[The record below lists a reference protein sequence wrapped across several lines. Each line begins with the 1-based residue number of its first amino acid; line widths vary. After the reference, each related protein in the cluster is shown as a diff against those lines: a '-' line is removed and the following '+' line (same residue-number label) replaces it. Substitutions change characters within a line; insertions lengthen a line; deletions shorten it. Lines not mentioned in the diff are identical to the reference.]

1 MSKIRLTNKRAGGI
15 FKLPGG
21 QRLRK
26 GQSAVLPS
34 SILTHK
40 SVRHLINRGRLV
52 QSSIA
57 PSFDAIEATTDAT
70 IHGAREIVEGVVD
83 SVLDSVDPIIDT
95 DAAKEAVEDV
105 LDIVEDAVEG
115 VVDDA
120 LDTVE
125 EVVTTVV
132 DTVLDLVSG
141 DEKPAE
147 EKPKRRR
154 TRKKKTEG

>member
-1 MSKIRLTNKRAGGI
+1 MSKIRLTNKKAGGS

-21 QRLRK
+21 RRLRK

-40 SVRHLINRGRLV
+40 SVRHLINRGRLI

-70 IHGAREIVEGVVD
+70 IHGGREVVEEVVD
-83 SVLDSVDPIIDT
+83 SVIDSVGSLIDT

-105 LDIVEDAVEG
+105 LDRVEDAVEG
-115 VVDDA
+115 AVDGA
-120 LDTVE
+120 LDTV
-125 EVVTTVV
+125 
-132 DTVLDLVSG
+132 
-141 DEKPAE
+141 
-147 EKPKRRR
+147 
-154 TRKKKTEG
+154 